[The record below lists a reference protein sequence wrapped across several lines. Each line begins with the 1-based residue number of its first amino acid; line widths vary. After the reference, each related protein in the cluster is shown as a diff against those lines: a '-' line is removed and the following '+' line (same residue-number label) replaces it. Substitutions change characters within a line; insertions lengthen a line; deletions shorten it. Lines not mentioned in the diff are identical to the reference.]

1 MPFWGFVKK
10 RAVLSVALIVC
21 MATALLV
28 GNIFIVDLLVDTLL
42 PLLGVAGV
50 LCMALLRNRQRAA
63 TASAAVLC
71 MALVLVKNS
80 GLFFAAAVTF
90 MLWACAL
97 HGKGCGKALGA
108 LVSVA
113 LSILCVILL
122 WRLHVARAFGSADVG
137 SHAVSLVGYGEGL
150 SQKLEQG
157 LLGQIGLNFFQ
168 KATDPAG
175 LPNRILIL
183 PLPLMAGL
191 WLCLLKQPVG
201 KKLLGLLLFT
211 LACCFLW
218 QVALLWAYLFTSF
231 SAVDA
236 LNIPSYERY
245 SMSGTLF
252 AAGMGLWA
260 VLLALSALPERG
272 EARGLAVA
280 LCVLICTTPLLRL
293 RDRLSLL
300 YRDDG
305 APPLREKLETLYSQE
320 DVGYGKKYW
329 LLLSEADLAYQ
340 LSRYLLGSP
349 HVRGIYPWTDPGDPA
364 LWDNPC
370 DVLIFTDENI
380 EMMDAWV
387 PLAEEAEITV
397 VMPEFS

>member
-1 MPFWGFVKK
+1 
-10 RAVLSVALIVC
+10 
-21 MATALLV
+21 
-28 GNIFIVDLLVDTLL
+28 
-42 PLLGVAGV
+42 
-50 LCMALLRNRQRAA
+50 
-63 TASAAVLC
+63 
-71 MALVLVKNS
+71 
-80 GLFFAAAVTF
+80 
-90 MLWACAL
+90 
-97 HGKGCGKALGA
+97 
-108 LVSVA
+108 
-113 LSILCVILL
+113 
-122 WRLHVARAFGSADVG
+122 
-137 SHAVSLVGYGEGL
+137 
-150 SQKLEQG
+150 
-157 LLGQIGLNFFQ
+157 
-168 KATDPAG
+168 
-175 LPNRILIL
+175 
-183 PLPLMAGL
+183 
-191 WLCLLKQPVG
+191 
-201 KKLLGLLLFT
+201 
-211 LACCFLW
+211 
-218 QVALLWAYLFTSF
+218 
-231 SAVDA
+231 
-236 LNIPSYERY
+236 
-245 SMSGTLF
+245 MSGTLF

-280 LCVLICTTPLLRL
+280 LCVLICTTPFLPL

-329 LLLSEADLAYQ
+329 LLLSEAGEADLAYQ

-349 HVRGIYPWTDPGDPA
+349 HVRCIYPWTDPGDPA